1 MTRAK
6 NVRMC
11 VCCRDR
17 LEKSELIKVSKVG
30 DKYEIN
36 YKGNSDGKSVYVC
49 KSCLPKVIDK
59 HLLNRAFK
67 KDLDGDIYSTLKEY
81 E

>member
-1 MTRAK
+1 MAK
-6 NVRMC
+6 A
-11 VCCRDR
+11 
-17 LEKSELIKVSKVG
+17 
-30 DKYEIN
+30 
-36 YKGNSDGKSVYVC
+36 KSVYVC